1 MVKLAEATN
10 AEKIMVQK
18 LDQDYGEMGKIDY
31 QFVALTDSVKDK
43 ERARWI
49 ASYLVD
55 FDCFY
60 FEAPPFVFKPTPF
73 EPHLCIE
80 TCGDAGYDYYVE

>member
-31 QFVALTDSVKDK
+31 QFIAPTDSVKDK
-43 ERARWI
+43 ERVRWI
-49 ASYLVD
+49 
-55 FDCFY
+55 
-60 FEAPPFVFKPTPF
+60 P
-73 EPHLCIE
+73 
-80 TCGDAGYDYYVE
+80 G